1 MSRTRCY
8 LEWDPW
14 GEDRVMGLNHQ
25 MSSLSC
31 ALGEAYF
38 LNRTLLFP
46 DRICLDVRHERRMQY
61 EERPLD
67 SRCAHALPF
76 LSQHIL
82 D

>member
-31 ALGEAYF
+31 ALGEAHY

-46 DRICLDVRHERRMQY
+46 DRLCIEARHERWRGPFM
-61 EERPLD
+61 L
-67 SRCAHALPF
+67 CASL
-76 LSQHIL
+76 LSTSMKRL
-82 D
+82 